1 MVVKLASQ
9 MALNLDGG
17 RMNDVVNVSG
27 EQPAVIDQLNLGF
40 DVDQDR
46 LLFRV
51 GLSDNTELVLWLTRR
66 ITKSIWSWLKT
77 SQEALLDEPVQ
88 VFTMN
93 AQGGLEEV
101 MPKIISAVKTSEPTL
116 TESASIEN
124 ASPAVDFKTE
134 YRANRTPRLPAPML
148 AVSCRVVTD
157 SPAQFV
163 LEFGARNG
171 QMANVALSLELK
183 VAFTNMLQMACKEA
197 AWDLSAPSSHFVA
210 PQSSATQVL
219 H

>member
-1 MVVKLASQ
+1 
-9 MALNLDGG
+9 
-17 RMNDVVNVSG
+17 MNDIVNVSG

-40 DVDQDR
+40 DADQDR

-77 SQEALLDEPVQ
+77 SQETLLDEPVQ

-101 MPKIISAVKTSEPTL
+101 MPKIISALKTSEPIA
-116 TESASIEN
+116 TESTQPEM
-124 ASPAVDFKTE
+124 DFKTE

-157 SPAQFV
+157 RPTQFV

-171 QMANVALSLELK
+171 QIANVALSLELK
-183 VAFTNMLQMACKEA
+183 IAFTNMLQMAFKEA
-197 AWDLSAPSSHFVA
+197 AWDLGTPASHFVA
-210 PQSSATQVL
+210 PQSSAMQVL

>member
-1 MVVKLASQ
+1 
-9 MALNLDGG
+9 
-17 RMNDVVNVSG
+17 MNDVVNVSG

-40 DVDQDR
+40 DADQDR
-46 LLFRV
+46 LLFKV
-51 GLSDNTELVLWLTRR
+51 GLSDNTELVIWLTRR
-66 ITKSIWSWLKT
+66 ITKSIWNWVKT

-101 MPKIISAVKTSEPTL
+101 MPKIISALKTSTPQL
-116 TESASIEN
+116 HEN
-124 ASPAVDFKTE
+124 LPEGNLLETAQPGVDFKTE

-157 SPAQFV
+157 NPTQFV

-183 VAFTNMLQMACKEA
+183 VAFTNMLQLACKEA
-197 AWDLSAPSSHFVA
+197 AWDLSAVASHFVTPSA
-210 PQSSATQVL
+210 NATQVL

>member
-1 MVVKLASQ
+1 MS
-9 MALNLDGG
+9 DSIS
-17 RMNDVVNVSG
+17 VSG

-40 DVDQDR
+40 DADQDR

-66 ITKSIWSWLKT
+66 VTKSIWTWIKS

-101 MPKIISAVKTSEPTL
+101 APKIIAALKTTPQQFPSSSDIKEASEGDAAKTS
-116 TESASIEN
+116 SA
-124 ASPAVDFKTE
+124 AMDFKTE

-148 AVSCRVVTD
+148 AISCRVVTD
-157 SPAQFV
+157 SATQFAF
-163 LEFGARNG
+163 EFLARNG
-171 QMANVALSLELK
+171 QRANVALSLELK
-183 VAFTNMLQMACKEA
+183 VAFTSMLEMACKEA
-197 AWDLSAPSSHFVA
+197 VWDLGMHASHVVS
-210 PQSSATQVL
+210 PQASATQVL

>member
-1 MVVKLASQ
+1 MATLASE
-9 MALNLDGG
+9 MVDV
-17 RMNDVVNVSG
+17 MNDVVNVSG

-66 ITKSIWSWLKT
+66 ITKSIWNWLKA
-77 SQEALLDEPVQ
+77 SQETLLDEPVQ

-101 MPKIISAVKTSEPTL
+101 MPKIISALKTSEPTF
-116 TESASIEN
+116 TESASTE
-124 ASPAVDFKTE
+124 STPPGMDFETE

-157 SPAQFV
+157 SPTQFV

-210 PQSSATQVL
+210 PQPNTTQVL

>member
-1 MVVKLASQ
+1 MVIKLASR
-9 MALNLDGG
+9 MAVNLDGE
-17 RMNDVVNVSG
+17 RMNNVVNVSG

-66 ITKSIWSWLKT
+66 VTKSIWGWLKT

-101 MPKIISAVKTSEPTL
+101 MPKIISALKTSEPTL
-116 TESASIEN
+116 TESAP
-124 ASPAVDFKTE
+124 PAMDFKTE

-183 VAFTNMLQMACKEA
+183 IAFTNMLQMAFKEA
-197 AWDLSAPSSHFVA
+197 AWDLSTPSSHFVA